1 MGDKFYTYLLQ
12 SQVDQSFYIGQT
24 KDLEQRLILHNE
36 GHSKSTMAKRPWKI
50 VYFEVFDTR
59 SEAIKRERFL
69 GKDNNS
75 KIYTSFISQ
84 SLANTEKE
92 ISFHFNSFSPS
103 IFDHMK
109 KEV

>member
-36 GHSKSTMAKRPWKI
+36 GHTKSTLAKRPWKI

-59 SEAIKRERFL
+59 AHAIQRERFL
-69 GKDNNS
+69 KKQRNKAFYQRLIESNS
-75 KIYTSFISQ
+75 
-84 SLANTEKE
+84 
-92 ISFHFNSFSPS
+92 
-103 IFDHMK
+103 
-109 KEV
+109 